1 MTIDK
6 HRLKV
11 IVDFLYERYLRTMK
25 LRRMKQPVD
34 YEDFF
39 EYVFDYYR
47 NKKLHSIKNIC
58 VLIFLLDTFSYYY
71 YFFIKSSLVVYCKNM
86 KRINWARTLDNIN
99 NSDHIR
105 FLEKVRQLRDSS
117 DVSAIISGEKDKRW
131 YNSRMKHTKEL
142 FELCLTE
149 CKLLKELEDGHNK

>member
-1 MTIDK
+1 MSIDMHK
-6 HRLKV
+6 LRV

-25 LRRMKQPVD
+25 LRRIKLPVD
-34 YEDFF
+34 YENFF
-39 EYVFDYYR
+39 ESVFYYYHD
-47 NKKLHSIKNIC
+47 KKLNKIKNIC
-58 VLIFLLDTFSYYY
+58 VLIFILDTFLYYY
-71 YFFIKSSLVVYCKNM
+71 YCFIKSSLVVYYKNM
-86 KRINWARTLDNIN
+86 KRINWTRTLDNIN
-99 NSDHIR
+99 NLDHIE

-149 CKLLKELEDGHNK
+149 CRLEKELASES